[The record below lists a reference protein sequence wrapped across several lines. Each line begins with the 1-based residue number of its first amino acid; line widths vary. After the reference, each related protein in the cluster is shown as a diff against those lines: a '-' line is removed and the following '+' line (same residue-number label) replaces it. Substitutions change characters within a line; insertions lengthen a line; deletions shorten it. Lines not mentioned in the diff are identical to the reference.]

1 MKARVTREIVEYV
14 EGDFRT
20 FNLNQIET
28 ALRLLVKHDSI
39 FAKDIKMNALMTL
52 DRLNFKTH
60 HNVR

>member
-14 EGDFRT
+14 EGDFHT

-28 ALRLLVKHDSI
+28 ALRLLDKHDSI

-52 DRLNFKTH
+52 DRLNF
-60 HNVR
+60 

>member
-52 DRLNFKTH
+52 DRLNF
-60 HNVR
+60 